1 MVIHDS
7 FPDFLLFVYVHMS
20 EADHNYDPKE
30 MALIKQKMHA
40 LFPKGTDL
48 EKKLYRTI
56 RDYNNFDKAQLDTL
70 FKDTFEKFKDANPE
84 LREHLFQ
91 DIREIAGADGAL
103 NASESQA
110 LESLKRIIDLTS
122 AAAG

>member
-30 MALIKQKMHA
+30 MALIKKKMHA
-40 LFPKGTDL
+40 LFPEGTDL
-48 EKKLYRTI
+48 EKKLYRAI
-56 RDYNNFDKAQLDTL
+56 RDYNNFDKSRLDAL
-70 FKDTFEKFKDANPE
+70 FKDTFEKFRGANPE

-91 DIREIAGADGAL
+91 DILEIASADGAL

-122 AAAG
+122 ATAN

>member
-30 MALIKQKMHA
+30 MALIKKKMHA
-40 LFPKGTDL
+40 LFPEGTDL
-48 EKKLYRTI
+48 EKKLYRAI
-56 RDYNNFDKAQLDTL
+56 RDYNNFDKSRLDAL
-70 FKDTFEKFKDANPE
+70 FKDTFEKFRGANPE

-91 DIREIAGADGAL
+91 DILEIASADGAL

-110 LESLKRIIDLTS
+110 LDSLKKIIDLTS
-122 AAAG
+122 ATAN